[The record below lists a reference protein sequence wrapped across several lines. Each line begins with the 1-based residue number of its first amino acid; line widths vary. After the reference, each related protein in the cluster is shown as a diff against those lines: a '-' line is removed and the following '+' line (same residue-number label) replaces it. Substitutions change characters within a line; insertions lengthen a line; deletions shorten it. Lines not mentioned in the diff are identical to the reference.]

1 MTCANELDMASSAPF
16 GKTVRSE
23 SPRER
28 WHGLRFWDDA
38 MIRRSRTSMTIFQL
52 KRSVDGRFRRLQ
64 RSMDGR
70 LRRLGRSMDARFE
83 RLERSMRS
91 MRSEITGS
99 ALENGRLA
107 EETRRHFDVVAES
120 LRDEIRLIAEAVG
133 RARGPEAQSL
143 KPKA

>member
-1 MTCANELDMASSAPF
+1 
-16 GKTVRSE
+16 
-23 SPRER
+23 
-28 WHGLRFWDDA
+28 
-38 MIRRSRTSMTIFQL
+38 MTILQL
-52 KRSVDGRFRRLQ
+52 KRSVDGRFGRLGRSMDARFERLE

-91 MRSEITGS
+91 EITGS
-99 ALENGRLA
+99 AQENGRLA

-133 RARGPEAQSL
+133 SHTERLDQHEMRLNHLERRGL
-143 KPKA
+143 

>member
-1 MTCANELDMASSAPF
+1 
-16 GKTVRSE
+16 
-23 SPRER
+23 
-28 WHGLRFWDDA
+28 
-38 MIRRSRTSMTIFQL
+38 MTILEL
-52 KRSVDGRFRRLQ
+52 K

-99 ALENGRLA
+99 AQENGRLA

-133 RARGPEAQSL
+133 SHTERLDQHEMRLNHLERRGL
-143 KPKA
+143 